1 MSTNIITPKNISRV
15 TKTYLLYGSYDR
27 PLLRNRKYIVIDEK
41 DNLVLRSSDFV
52 EFIYL
57 ERPHVK
63 MPFPLEDRPLIAEF
77 EASCTQEIYDYLDT
91 VKTIFPEEM
100 I

>member
-27 PLLRNRKYIVIDEK
+27 PLLRNRKYIVVDEK
-41 DNLVLRSSDFV
+41 DSLVLRSSDFV
-52 EFIYL
+52 EFVFL

-63 MPFPLEDRPLIAEF
+63 LPFPLEDRPLIAEF

-100 I
+100 L